1 LDGREEIRLLLGVG
15 CVCFATMQH
24 LVASTISCGLLFL
37 LYSILIKN
45 MKVIY
50 KKKSLQFA
58 IKVNWYFFIIDVLI
72 DQTSK

>member
-1 LDGREEIRLLLGVG
+1 
-15 CVCFATMQH
+15 
-24 LVASTISCGLLFL
+24 
-37 LYSILIKN
+37 

-58 IKVNWYFFIIDVLI
+58 IKVNWYFFIMDVLI